1 MKKIISTVMLIIVVA
16 PVMAQTEE
24 VISKKGKTLIF
35 ASEDPG
41 LGNKVRSG
49 LIKTFFK
56 VYPKLAKDFNP
67 ETADTVFVKIDTAYD
82 GVAYAHNGKVT
93 ISSEWLKKKPGDTD
107 VITHE
112 VMHLVQNYPPD
123 SGPGWLTEGIADYVR
138 YVYGVDNKQAGWSL
152 PEYREGN
159 HYKDSYRVTARFLVW
174 LTRHYNKNIVSV
186 LDKNM
191 RNKTYTPGLWQTC
204 TTRSLDE
211 LWAEYQRAPAL

>member
-1 MKKIISTVMLIIVVA
+1 MKKIISSVMLILVMA

-24 VISKKGKTLIF
+24 IISKKGKTLVFI
-35 ASEDPG
+35 SEDRG
-41 LGNKVRSG
+41 LHNEVRSS

-56 VYPKLAKDFNP
+56 VYPKLIKNFNP
-67 ETADTVFVKIDTAYD
+67 EATDTVFVKIDTAYN

-93 ISSEWLKKKPGDTD
+93 ISSAWLKKKPGDTD

-138 YVYGVDNKQAGWSL
+138 YAYGVNNKQADWSL

-159 HYKDSYRVTARFLVW
+159 HYTDSYRITARFLLW
-174 LTRHYNKNIVSV
+174 LTKNYNKNVVAV
-186 LDKNM
+186 LDENM
-191 RNKTYTPGLWQTC
+191 RNKTYTPGLWKTC
-204 TTRSLDE
+204 TTKSLDE
-211 LWAEYQRAPAL
+211 LWSGYQKAPAL